1 MLRVFTNLIKNGVQ
15 ATPDDVQPEI
25 TLGLIRKG
33 SNWIASVK
41 DNGSGIP
48 EELREKIFVPNFT
61 TKSSGM
67 GLGLAMVKNIVET
80 CNGKIWFESEIGK
93 GTVFYISLPAD

>member
-1 MLRVFTNLIKNGVQ
+1 MVQ
-15 ATPDDVQPEI
+15 
-25 TLGLIRKG
+25 
-33 SNWIASVK
+33 
-41 DNGSGIP
+41 GIP

-93 GTVFYISLPAD
+93 GTVFISLPAD